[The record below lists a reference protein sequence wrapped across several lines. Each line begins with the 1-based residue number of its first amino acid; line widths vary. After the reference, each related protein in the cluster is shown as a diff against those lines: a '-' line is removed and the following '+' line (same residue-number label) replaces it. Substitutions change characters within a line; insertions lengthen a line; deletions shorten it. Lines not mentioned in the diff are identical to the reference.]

1 MTTIDKFKNE
11 HEFLSNFYPSPITI
25 ESITYPTVEHAF
37 QAAKTLDHTERQKIA
52 NLTTP
57 AKAKAAGRKVQLR
70 EGWNEIRTTIMREI
84 IENKFTDPTLM
95 TLLQNTGENT
105 LVEGNTW
112 NDTFWGVCRG
122 KGQNWLGKILMET
135 REQLKC
141 TT

>member
-1 MTTIDKFKNE
+1 MKTIDKFKNE

-25 ESITYPTVEHAF
+25 EDIMYPTVEHAF
-37 QAAKTLDHTERQKIA
+37 QAAKTLDPTERQKIA

-84 IENKFTDPTLM
+84 IEIKFTNPTLM
-95 TLLQNTGENT
+95 TLLQNTGEAT
-105 LVEGNTW
+105 LIEGNTW

-135 REQLKC
+135 REKQK
-141 TT
+141 

>member
-1 MTTIDKFKNE
+1 MIDRFKDE
-11 HEFLSNFYPSPITI
+11 YEFLSNFYPSTI
-25 ESITYPTVEHAF
+25 NYEGILYPTVEHAF
-37 QAAKTLDHTERQKIA
+37 QAAKTLDPTERQKIA

-57 AKAKAAGRKVQLR
+57 AKAKAAGRKVKLR

-135 REQLKC
+135 REQFKC
-141 TT
+141 AA

>member
-1 MTTIDKFKNE
+1 MIDRFKDE
-11 HEFLSNFYPSPITI
+11 YEFLSNFYPSTI
-25 ESITYPTVEHAF
+25 NYEGILYPTVEHAF
-37 QAAKTLDHTERQKIA
+37 QAAKTLDPTERQKIA

-57 AKAKAAGRKVQLR
+57 AKAKAAGRKVKLR
-70 EGWNEIRTTIMREI
+70 EGWNEIRTTI
-84 IENKFTDPTLM
+84 M